1 MSREARVAGV
11 LLAAGRARRMKGENK
26 LLRRIGKRSMI
37 AAIAR
42 RLLESGLD
50 PLIVVVGHEAE
61 LVKEALEDEPVI
73 VVVNPVHG
81 EGVSTSV
88 KVGIAAL
95 PSDVDAV
102 LIALGDMPKVT
113 SAHVTRL
120 VAAFAPDQGRAIG
133 VPTYR
138 GRRGNPVLWAKAFFG
153 EMERLTGDRG
163 ARGLIEKHRD
173 QVYEIAMGDAG
184 VLLDIDT
191 PDDLAG
197 LSP

>member
-1 MSREARVAGV
+1 
-11 LLAAGRARRMKGENK
+11 
-26 LLRRIGKRSMI
+26 MI

-42 RLLESGLD
+42 RLLEGGLD

-61 LVKEALEDEPVI
+61 RVKEALEDEPVI
-73 VVVNPVHG
+73 VVVNPAHG

-88 KVGIAAL
+88 KAGIAAL
-95 PSDVDAV
+95 PSDVDAA

-113 SAHVTRL
+113 STHVTRL
-120 VAAFAPDQGRAIG
+120 IAAFAPDQGRAIG

-173 QVYEIAMGDAG
+173 RVYEVEMDDSG
-184 VLLDIDT
+184 VLIDIDT
-191 PDDLAG
+191 PEDFEAVTTRAT
-197 LSP
+197 